1 MENIRVGCKEKVL
14 GDSQILNTLRHWYS
28 LGPRPS
34 EAFFP
39 CFQPHDQAYSQSTK
53 QKRNKRKTNYCHIH
67 RKRFNK
73 TFDIILQIHSTIYSN
88 FFFTIYG
95 IVTQRS
101 WILYI
106 SFNTSKE
113 GYNSYQLYTKQRII
127 TFSSSTLSTIT
138 RLGTPADQRQA
149 NKSKQLRTEHIK
161 DIYSISS
168 SLKTNGPTTKLT

>member
-73 TFDIILQIHSTIYSN
+73 TFDIILQIHSTIYSL
-88 FFFTIYG
+88 FF
-95 IVTQRS
+95 S
-101 WILYI
+101 
-106 SFNTSKE
+106 
-113 GYNSYQLYTKQRII
+113 
-127 TFSSSTLSTIT
+127 LSTVLLPKDPGFCIYP
-138 RLGTPADQRQA
+138 LTPRKKATTVTNYTQ
-149 NKSKQLRTEHIK
+149 NKE
-161 DIYSISS
+161 
-168 SLKTNGPTTKLT
+168 